1 MNTYLRLEKEIRKR
15 KSDKGFTINV
25 SDKKLNV
32 VRRLLTSDNLVHIDT
47 RLADRLAAHQS
58 MSTKNQ
64 IPAKNEKSIV
74 ECNKIQLDAKGQQSP
89 SFVNNDALQKAL
101 QDLGEAQRSRGAT
114 ELRLLQL
121 ADQTKK
127 LFSQSRSNCKHIAEL
142 TSEKTQLAA
151 RMRDRDEELKAKSK
165 LLEVRT

>member
-1 MNTYLRLEKEIRKR
+1 MNIYLRLEKEIGKR
-15 KSDKGFTINV
+15 KPDKCFTINV
-25 SDKKLNV
+25 SDKKFNV
-32 VRRLLTSDNLVHIDT
+32 LTRLITSDNLVHIDT

-58 MSTKNQ
+58 ISTKTQ
-64 IPAKNEKSIV
+64 THAKNEKSTV
-74 ECNKIQLDAKGQQSP
+74 ECNKAQLDAKEQQSS
-89 SFVNNDALQKAL
+89 SFIDTDALQKAL

-127 LFSQSRSNCKHIAEL
+127 LFTQSRSNCKRIAEL
-142 TSEKTQLAA
+142 ASEKTQLAA
-151 RMRDRDEELKAKSK
+151 RMRDRDEELKAKTK